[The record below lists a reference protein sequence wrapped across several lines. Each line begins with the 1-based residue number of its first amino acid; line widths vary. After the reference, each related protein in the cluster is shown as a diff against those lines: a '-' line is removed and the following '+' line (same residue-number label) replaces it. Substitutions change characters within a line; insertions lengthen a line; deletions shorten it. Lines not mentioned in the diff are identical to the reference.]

1 MNELLLQVTTLTN
14 GDPLLTAVIV
24 GVLTLTLTGLV
35 AYILK
40 DIPAKILGWIS
51 SLLFIRLTIDD
62 SQQART
68 EIFNKLSFLISN
80 TTVPLFSRSISE
92 AVYFDYSASYDGLI
106 SVKSIG
112 YGMHVFKYDGCFM
125 LATRS
130 KVASTAA
137 YDTITVAVPWWSKDK
152 LYSFLEGARGDIST
166 APKVNIFE
174 EAEWCRYGT
183 LRSSGFKELVLDGG
197 FKQELQREVG
207 DFASRGKSV
216 VSKLTLLLHGQT
228 GTGKTGIARAL
239 AVEYD
244 RDLYILNLSTVNDVT
259 VHKAIRKIPP
269 GAMLLIEDCD
279 CVKATVS
286 RAAESNVDNPPLTLA
301 GVLNALDGVIPL
313 EDCLVVMTTNHLKS
327 LDPALIRKG
336 RVDVS
341 IEVPL
346 ISAKQINEDYHERFG
361 AVLNRTEP
369 MLGCEVY
376 ELHRRASLRYGVCC
390 KPLGLLG

>member
-1 MNELLLQVTTLTN
+1 MNEVLLQIKALTN

-24 GVLTLTLTGLV
+24 GVLTFALIGLTG
-35 AYILK
+35 YILK
-40 DIPAKILGWIS
+40 DIFTKVFSWLG

-62 SQQART
+62 SHNART
-68 EIFNKLSFLISN
+68 EVFNKLSFLISN
-80 TTVPLFSRSISE
+80 TTIPLFSRSISE
-92 AVYFDYSASYDGLI
+92 AVYFDYSVNYDGRI

-112 YGMHVFKYDGCFM
+112 YGMHLFKYQGCYM

-130 KVASTAA
+130 KVASTMA
-137 YDTITVAVPWWSKDK
+137 YDTITVIAPWWAKDK
-152 LYSFLEGARGDIST
+152 LHSLLEDTRGDIST
-166 APKVNIFE
+166 APKVSIFE
-174 EAEWCRYGT
+174 ETEWCRYGT
-183 LRSSGFKELVLDGG
+183 LKSEGFSELVLDAG
-197 FKQELQREVG
+197 FKQEFMGEV
-207 DFASRGKSV
+207 DNFASSAKGV
-216 VSKLTLLLHGQT
+216 ASKLTILLHGKT

-239 AVEYD
+239 AVEYC
-244 RDLYILNLSTVNDVT
+244 RDLYILNLSTVNDAT
-259 VHKAIRKIPP
+259 IHKAIRKVPP
-269 GAMLLIEDCD
+269 GSMLLIEDCD

-286 RAAESNVDNPPLTLA
+286 RAAESNVDNPPLTLG

-313 EDCLVVMTTNHLKS
+313 DDCLVVMTTNHLEN

-346 ISAKQINEDYHERFG
+346 ISAKQVNEDYFERYG

-376 ELHRRASLRYGVCC
+376 ELHRRANLRYSVCC
-390 KPLGLLG
+390 KPL

>member
-1 MNELLLQVTTLTN
+1 MNEVLLQIKALTN

-24 GVLTLTLTGLV
+24 GVLTFALIGLTG
-35 AYILK
+35 YILK
-40 DIPAKILGWIS
+40 DIFTKVFSWLG

-62 SQQART
+62 SHNART
-68 EIFNKLSFLISN
+68 EVFNKLSFLISN
-80 TTVPLFSRSISE
+80 TTIPLFSRSISE
-92 AVYFDYSASYDGLI
+92 AVYFDYSVNYDGRI

-112 YGMHVFKYDGCFM
+112 YGMHLFKYQGCYM

-130 KVASTAA
+130 KVASTMA
-137 YDTITVAVPWWSKDK
+137 YDTITVIAPWWAKDK
-152 LYSFLEGARGDIST
+152 LHSLLEDTRGDIST
-166 APKVNIFE
+166 APKVSIFE
-174 EAEWCRYGT
+174 ETEWCRYGT
-183 LRSSGFKELVLDGG
+183 LKSEGFSELVLDAG
-197 FKQELQREVG
+197 FKQEFMGEV
-207 DFASRGKSV
+207 DNFASSGKGV
-216 VSKLTLLLHGQT
+216 ASKLTILLHGKT

-239 AVEYD
+239 AVEYC
-244 RDLYILNLSTVNDVT
+244 RDLYILNLSTVNDAT
-259 VHKAIRKIPP
+259 IHKAIRKVPP
-269 GAMLLIEDCD
+269 GSMLLIEDCD

-286 RAAESNVDNPPLTLA
+286 RAAESNVDNPPLTLG

-313 EDCLVVMTTNHLKS
+313 DDCLVVMTTNHVEN

-346 ISAKQINEDYHERFG
+346 ISAKQVNEDYFERYG

-376 ELHRRASLRYGVCC
+376 ELHRRANLRYSVCC
-390 KPLGLLG
+390 KPL